1 MVKQKGVILCCKSK
15 EFGKIYFRKYLTNG
29 RVKRVL
35 YNLLQIEG
43 IWKKVFQKLKVHWY
57 VKWKKDCDTFAATG
71 NGSLPL
77 PSRRRAGLLRSLLD
91 VRYVRIVE
99 VQCER
104 SGHRYGEAGGDHHRR
119 GSSSRVSWILARP
132 AVHAIAPSLLLS
144 SASRPLWP
152 PRPWT
157 YITAHARRLM
167 KTLLPGPY
175 L

>member
-1 MVKQKGVILCCKSK
+1 MIKQKENDCNFVANRCLEKSK
-15 EFGKIYFRKYLTNG
+15 EFGKVNFRN
-29 RVKRVL
+29 
-35 YNLLQIEG
+35 
-43 IWKKVFQKLKVHWY
+43 WKCIGKWY
-57 VKWKKDCDTFAATG
+57 VKWIIEQKGGDTFAATG
-71 NGSLPL
+71 NRSLPL
-77 PSRRRAGLLRSLLD
+77 PPWRRARLLRSLLD

-104 SGHRYGEAGGDHHRR
+104 SGHGYGEAGGDHHRR
-119 GSSSRVSWILARP
+119 GSSSWISWILARP

-157 YITAHARRLM
+157 YIAAHACRLM